1 VTALAA
7 GLFLLALALALW
19 SYGGYPVLL
28 RRLAARV
35 PPGPPATGP
44 EPDVEVLVAAA
55 DEEAVIGQR
64 VSDLLAQRVGGG
76 YRVSIG
82 CDGSRDRTPE
92 RARQAAVSDAR
103 SRVTEFDGRRG
114 KASVLND
121 LVAAAG
127 APVLVFTD
135 ANTRFE
141 PDAVARLAGAFRDPS
156 VGAAC
161 GRLVLEAAGS
171 TRSPEVAFWE
181 RETALKEA
189 EGRLGVCLGANGAIY
204 AARRE
209 LVDPLPA
216 DTALDDFLIPAR
228 IAARGWRSVF
238 VSDAVAR
245 ERLPAETAEE
255 IARRFRIGIG
265 AGQVLRRERSLF
277 RARRHPLLT
286 VAFCSR
292 KVARWLAPLLAV
304 GSAFAALGSPPL
316 RAAGLA
322 FLGIAAVCLA
332 ASLQRARPAG
342 LAGRLYYFAVINLAL
357 SAGVLFGLLGGR
369 RPVWTPRRATARDG
383 TAG

>member
-1 VTALAA
+1 MTALVA
-7 GLFLLALALALW
+7 GLFLFALALALW
-19 SYGGYPVLL
+19 SYLGYPVLL
-28 RRLAARV
+28 HRLAARV
-35 PPGPPATGP
+35 PPEAPAGGP

-55 DEEAVIGQR
+55 DEETVIAER

-92 RARQAAVSDAR
+92 RARRAAASDAR
-103 SRVTEFDGRRG
+103 ARVTEFEGRRG

-121 LVAAAG
+121 LVAAAE

-141 PDAVARLAGAFRDPS
+141 PHAVARLAAAFRTPS

-161 GRLVLEAAGS
+161 GRLVLEASGGA
-171 TRSPEVAFWE
+171 RSPEIAFWE

-189 EGRLGVCLGANGAIY
+189 EGRLGICLGANGAIY

-216 DTALDDFLIPAR
+216 DTALDDFLIPVR
-228 IAARGWRSVF
+228 IAAKGWRSVF
-238 VSDAVAR
+238 VSDAVAH
-245 ERLPAETAEE
+245 EQLPARTAGE

-265 AGQVLRRERSLF
+265 AGQVLRRERFLF
-277 RARRHPLLT
+277 RERRHPLLT
-286 VAFCSR
+286 LAFCSR
-292 KVARWLAPLLAV
+292 KVARWLAPVFAL
-304 GSAFAALGSPPL
+304 GSALVALGSPTL
-316 RAAGLA
+316 RPAGLA
-322 FLGIAAVCLA
+322 FLGIAALCLA
-332 ASLQRARPAG
+332 ASLLPARPAG

-369 RPVWTPRRATARDG
+369 RPVWTPRRATGQDG